1 MKLALYQHC
10 IEHVQQRLHRIQK
23 TIGNL
28 EESLSSE
35 TKSSAGDKHETGRA
49 MVQLEREKVGMQL
62 AEIQKLEKILRK
74 INPTNTSS
82 IVCLGSLVTTNKA
95 KYYVA
100 ISAGTIILENIT
112 YYAIGIHTP
121 IGKKLLGKQIGD
133 QITFN
138 NSTFQIEQVY

>member
-1 MKLALYQHC
+1 MKPALYQYC

-23 TIGNL
+23 TIANP

-49 MVQLEREKVGMQL
+49 MVQLEREKAGMQL
-62 AEIQKLEKILRK
+62 AEVQKLEKILHK

-82 IVCLGSLVTTNKA
+82 IICLGSLVTTNKA
-95 KYYVA
+95 KYYMA
-100 ISAGTIILENIT
+100 ISAGAIILENIT

-121 IGKKLLGKQIGD
+121 VGKKLLGKKTGD

-138 NSTFQIEQVY
+138 HSTFQIENVS